1 MGPDRGRDTIARLI
15 CWVGSD
21 DVVYTWVA
29 MAREGMRSDGGDH
42 DDKAVVMVWW
52 RQYETLNTQM
62 PRGYKYHYIRV

>member
-1 MGPDRGRDTIARLI
+1 
-15 CWVGSD
+15 
-21 DVVYTWVA
+21 
-29 MAREGMRSDGGDH
+29 MRSDGGDH